1 MINLR
6 KKKIIVTFL
15 MHLGDLILI
24 TPFLQVLRR
33 HAQGSDITLVVDE
46 KVADVVRYNPD
57 IDHLITIDKKGK
69 DNSISALWHIGRRLH
84 QQHYDILINLHP
96 NERTSFLAAA
106 IQAKKFVGMSH
117 FLARP
122 LMNRYTRLD
131 RIHLH
136 AADMYINVLA
146 QLGIDDYRSDGLQ
159 FPTSKAWD
167 DKAAAIY
174 ESHGVSPADSLIGF
188 NIGSAVPQK
197 RWPAKRFAAVAD
209 YFGRRGFKCVFF
221 GGDMDLDM
229 VKEATGEM
237 ASKPIVATGAFTIG
251 ELASAIRRCALFITN
266 DSGPMHIAVSQRVP
280 LVALYGPSNP
290 KLYGPYTDRAIVL
303 ESTDHYEVGKS
314 MKKIIREGNYKGISV
329 IPMSQVIAAGEE
341 LLSRYYGR
349 T

>member
-96 NERTSFLAAA
+96 NERTSFLAAS

-167 DKAAAIY
+167 DKAAAFY

-197 RWPAKRFAAVAD
+197 RWPAKRFT
-209 YFGRRGFKCVFF
+209 
-221 GGDMDLDM
+221 GGD
-229 VKEATGEM
+229 VT
-237 ASKPIVATGAFTIG
+237 
-251 ELASAIRRCALFITN
+251 
-266 DSGPMHIAVSQRVP
+266 
-280 LVALYGPSNP
+280 
-290 KLYGPYTDRAIVL
+290 
-303 ESTDHYEVGKS
+303 
-314 MKKIIREGNYKGISV
+314 
-329 IPMSQVIAAGEE
+329 
-341 LLSRYYGR
+341 
-349 T
+349 

>member
-6 KKKIIVTFL
+6 NKKIIVTFL

-33 HAQGSDITLVVDE
+33 HAQGSEITLVVDE
-46 KVADVVRYNPD
+46 KVADVVRYSPN
-57 IDHLITIDKKGK
+57 IDHLVTVDKKGK
-69 DNSISALWHIGRRLH
+69 DNSVRALWRIGRHLH
-84 QQHYDILINLHP
+84 QHHYDILINLHP
-96 NERTSFLAAA
+96 NERTSFLAAV
-106 IQAKKFVGMSH
+106 IHAKQFVGMSH
-117 FLARP
+117 FLVRP
-122 LMNRYTRLD
+122 LMDRYTRLD

-159 FPTSKAWD
+159 FFTCKAWD
-167 DKAAAIY
+167 DKATEFY
-174 ESHGVSPADSLIGF
+174 RTQGVHNSDALIGF

-209 YFGRRGFKCVFF
+209 YFARRGFKCVFF
-221 GGDMDLDM
+221 GGPMDEAM
-229 VKEATGEM
+229 VKEATSQME
-237 ASKPIVATGAFTIG
+237 SDPIIATGKFTIG
-251 ELASAIRRCALFITN
+251 ELASAIRCCSLFITN
-266 DSGPMHIAVSQRVP
+266 DSGPMHVAVSQGVP

-303 ESTDHYEVGKS
+303 ESTNHYEVGKS
-314 MKKIIREGNYKGISV
+314 MKQIIREGNYKGISV

-349 T
+349 K